1 MASLPPINP
10 GVRMNKLKER
20 IMNPS
25 LSSFYSVVFPL
36 PGFIQQQNPTLFDGE
51 LLELSCVEASLPGSS
66 IATLEQQNDFAGVTE
81 RHAYRRMYD
90 ETIDFTFLVTVN
102 SGYKQIRFFDYWMK
116 YITGEIDK
124 NGNMQNLDKGNIV
137 MRARYPDGD
146 GNEKTGNNSGYRT
159 KLNIVKYERD
169 MGWTHEKRESKAS
182 NLIEYHFVDAYPK
195 QISSSPLSYEGS
207 SLMKTTVSMTYT
219 RYFVT
224 ENTSK
229 QVAIAGRDEKADG
242 NPEFNEFNLRR
253 FGGEM
258 MGDFFLPQFK
268 RS

>member
-1 MASLPPINP
+1 
-10 GVRMNKLKER
+10 
-20 IMNPS
+20 MNPS
-25 LSSFYSVVFPL
+25 FSSFYSVVFPL
-36 PGFIQQQNPTLFDGE
+36 PRFIQQQNPTLFDGE
-51 LLELSCVEASLPGSS
+51 LLELSCQEASLPGSS

-137 MRARYPDGD
+137 MRAKYPD
-146 GNEKTGNNSGYRT
+146 GYRT

-169 MGWTHEKRESKAS
+169 MGWTHPKRESPKS
-182 NLIEYHFVDAYPK
+182 NLLEYQFVDAYPK

-229 QVAIAGRDEKADG
+229 QVAISGRDEKADG
-242 NPEFNEFNLRR
+242 NPEFNAFNLRK
-253 FGGEM
+253 FGGEL
-258 MGDFFLPQFK
+258 MGDFFLPQFPIT
-268 RS
+268 

>member
-1 MASLPPINP
+1 MASIPPINP

-36 PGFIQQQNPTLFDGE
+36 PGFIQAQNPELYDGE
-51 LLELSCVEASLPGSS
+51 LLELSCQEASLPGSS
-66 IATLEQQNDFAGVTE
+66 IATLEQTNDYAGVTE
-81 RHAYRRMYD
+81 RHGYRRMYD

-116 YITGEIDK
+116 FICGEIDK
-124 NGNMQNLDKGNIV
+124 NGNVQNLDK
-137 MRARYPDGD
+137 
-146 GNEKTGNNSGYRT
+146 E
-159 KLNIVKYERD
+159 NIVKFERD
-169 MGWTHEKRESKAS
+169 MGWTHPKRESKSS
-182 NLIEYHFVDAYPK
+182 NLLEYHFVDAYPK

-207 SLMKTTVSMTYT
+207 SLLKTTVSMTYT

-229 QVAIAGRDEKADG
+229 QVAIAGRDPNANG
-242 NPEFNEFNLRR
+242 NPEFNAFNLRK
-253 FGGEM
+253 FGGEL
-258 MGDFFLPQFK
+258 MGDFFLPQFS
-268 RS
+268 RV

>member
-1 MASLPPINP
+1 MASIPPINP

-51 LLELSCVEASLPGSS
+51 LLELSCQEASLPGSS
-66 IATLEQQNDFAGVTE
+66 IATLEQTNDYAGVTE
-81 RHAYRRMYD
+81 RHGYRRMYD

-124 NGNMQNLDKGNIV
+124 DGNMQNFDAGNIV
-137 MRARYPDGD
+137 MIAKYPG
-146 GNEKTGNNSGYRT
+146 GANGYRT

-169 MGWTHEKRESKAS
+169 MGWTSPKRESSSS
-182 NLIEYHFVDAYPK
+182 NLLEYHFVDAYPK

-207 SLMKTTVSMTYT
+207 SLLKTTVSMTYT

-229 QVAIAGRDEKADG
+229 QVATSGRDPNAGG
-242 NPEFNEFNLRR
+242 NPEFNEFNLRK
-253 FGGEM
+253 FGGEL
-258 MGDFFLPQFK
+258 MGDFFLPQFS
-268 RS
+268 RQ

>member
-137 MRARYPDGD
+137 MRAKYPD
-146 GNEKTGNNSGYRT
+146 GYRT

-169 MGWTHEKRESKAS
+169 MGWTHPKRESPAS
-182 NLIEYHFVDAYPK
+182 NLLEYQFVDAYPK

-224 ENTSK
+224 ANTSK
-229 QVAIAGRDEKADG
+229 QVAISGTDSKASG

-253 FGGEM
+253 FGGEL
-258 MGDFFLPQFK
+258 MGDFFLPQFTPT
-268 RS
+268 

>member
-1 MASLPPINP
+1 MH
-10 GVRMNKLKER
+10 
-20 IMNPS
+20 PS

-36 PGFIQQQNPTLFDGE
+36 PGFIQAQNPELYDGE
-51 LLELSCVEASLPGSS
+51 LLELSSQEASLPGSS
-66 IATLEQQNDFAGVTE
+66 IATLEQTNDYAGVTE
-81 RHAYRRMYD
+81 RHGYRRMYD

-116 YITGEIDK
+116 FICGEIDK
-124 NGNMQNLDKGNIV
+124 NGRVQNLDKENIV

-146 GNEKTGNNSGYRT
+146 GKAKTGNNSGYRT

-169 MGWTHEKRESKAS
+169 MGWTHPKRESKSS
-182 NLIEYHFVDAYPK
+182 NLLEYHFVDAYPK

-207 SLMKTTVSMTYT
+207 SLLKTTVSMTYT

-229 QVAIAGRDEKADG
+229 QVAIAGRDPNADG
-242 NPEFNEFNLRR
+242 NPEFNAFNLRK
-253 FGGEM
+253 FGGEL
-258 MGDFFLPQFK
+258 MGDFFLPQFS
-268 RS
+268 RV

>member
-1 MASLPPINP
+1 
-10 GVRMNKLKER
+10 
-20 IMNPS
+20 MNPS

-36 PGFIQQQNPTLFDGE
+36 PGFIQQQYPTLFDGE
-51 LLELSCVEASLPGSS
+51 LLELSCQEASLPGSS
-66 IATLEQQNDFAGVTE
+66 IATLEQTNDYAGVTE
-81 RHAYRRMYD
+81 RHGYRRMYD

-116 YITGEIDK
+116 FICGEIDK
-124 NGNMQNLDKGNIV
+124 NGRVQNLDKENIV

-146 GNEKTGNNSGYRT
+146 GKAKTGNNSGYRT

-169 MGWTHEKRESKAS
+169 MGWTHPKRESKSS
-182 NLIEYHFVDAYPK
+182 NLLEYHFVDAYPK

-207 SLMKTTVSMTYT
+207 SLLKTTVSMTYT

-229 QVAIAGRDEKADG
+229 QVAIAGRDPNADG
-242 NPEFNEFNLRR
+242 NPEFNAFNLRK
-253 FGGEM
+253 FGGEL
-258 MGDFFLPQFK
+258 MGDFFLPQFS
-268 RS
+268 RV

>member
-51 LLELSCVEASLPGSS
+51 LLELSCQEASLPGSS

-137 MRARYPDGD
+137 MRAKYPD
-146 GNEKTGNNSGYRT
+146 GYRT

-169 MGWTHEKRESKAS
+169 MGWTHPKRESPKS

-224 ENTSK
+224 ANTSK
-229 QVAIAGRDEKADG
+229 QVAISGTDSKASG

-253 FGGEM
+253 FGGGL
-258 MGDFFLPQFK
+258 MGDFFLPQFTPT
-268 RS
+268 

>member
-36 PGFIQQQNPTLFDGE
+36 PGFIQAQNPELYDGE
-51 LLELSCVEASLPGSS
+51 LLELSCQEASLPGSS
-66 IATLEQQNDFAGVTE
+66 IATLEQTNDYAGVTE
-81 RHAYRRMYD
+81 RHGYRRMYD

-116 YITGEIDK
+116 FICGEIDK
-124 NGNMQNLDKGNIV
+124 NGRVQNLDKENIV

-146 GNEKTGNNSGYRT
+146 GKAKTGNNSGYRT

-169 MGWTHEKRESKAS
+169 MGWTHPKRESKSS
-182 NLIEYHFVDAYPK
+182 NLLEYHFVDAYPK

-207 SLMKTTVSMTYT
+207 SLLKTTVSMTYT

-229 QVAIAGRDEKADG
+229 QVAIAGRDPNADG
-242 NPEFNEFNLRR
+242 NPEFNAFNLRK
-253 FGGEM
+253 FGGEL
-258 MGDFFLPQFK
+258 MGDFFLPQFS
-268 RS
+268 RV

>member
-1 MASLPPINP
+1 
-10 GVRMNKLKER
+10 
-20 IMNPS
+20 MNPS
-25 LSSFYSVVFPL
+25 LSALYSVVFPL
-36 PGFIQQQNPTLFDGE
+36 QRFIQQQNPTLFDGE
-51 LLELSCVEASLPGSS
+51 LLELSCQEASLPGSS
-66 IATLEQQNDFAGVTE
+66 IATLEQQNDYAGVTE
-81 RHAYRRMYD
+81 RHGYRRMYD

-124 NGNMQNLDKGNIV
+124 NGNMQKLDKNNIV
-137 MRARYPDGD
+137 MRAKYPNGD
-146 GNEKTGNNSGYRT
+146 SGYRT
-159 KLNIVKYERD
+159 KVNIVKYERD
-169 MGWTHEKRESKAS
+169 MGWTHPKREEPAS

-207 SLMKTTVSMTYT
+207 SLLKTTVSMTYT

-229 QVAIAGRDEKADG
+229 QVATSGRDPQASG

-253 FGGEM
+253 FGGEL
-258 MGDFFLPQFK
+258 MGDFFLPQFS
-268 RS
+268 RV

>member
-1 MASLPPINP
+1 
-10 GVRMNKLKER
+10 
-20 IMNPS
+20 MNPS

-36 PGFIQQQNPTLFDGE
+36 PGFIQAQNPELYDGE
-51 LLELSCVEASLPGSS
+51 LLELSCQEASLPGSS
-66 IATLEQQNDFAGVTE
+66 IATLEQTNDYAGVTE
-81 RHAYRRMYD
+81 RHGYRRMYD

-116 YITGEIDK
+116 FICGEIDK
-124 NGNMQNLDKGNIV
+124 NGRVQNLDKENIV

-146 GNEKTGNNSGYRT
+146 GKAKTGNNSGYRT

-169 MGWTHEKRESKAS
+169 MGWTHPKRESKSS
-182 NLIEYHFVDAYPK
+182 NLLEYHFVDAYPK

-207 SLMKTTVSMTYT
+207 SLLKTTVSMTYT

-229 QVAIAGRDEKADG
+229 QVAIAGRDPNADG
-242 NPEFNEFNLRR
+242 NPEFNAFNLRK
-253 FGGEM
+253 FGGEL
-258 MGDFFLPQFK
+258 MGDFFLPQFS
-268 RS
+268 RV

>member
-1 MASLPPINP
+1 
-10 GVRMNKLKER
+10 
-20 IMNPS
+20 MNPS

-36 PGFIQQQNPTLFDGE
+36 PGFIQAQNPELYDGE
-51 LLELSCVEASLPGSS
+51 LLELSCQEASLPGSS
-66 IATLEQQNDFAGVTE
+66 IATLEQTNDYAGVTE
-81 RHAYRRMYD
+81 RHGYRRMYD

-116 YITGEIDK
+116 FICGEIDK
-124 NGNMQNLDKGNIV
+124 NGNVQNLDKENIV

-146 GNEKTGNNSGYRT
+146 GKAKTGNNSGYRT

-169 MGWTHEKRESKAS
+169 MGWTHPKRESKSS
-182 NLIEYHFVDAYPK
+182 NLLEYHFVDAYPK

-207 SLMKTTVSMTYT
+207 SLLKTTVSMTYT

-229 QVAIAGRDEKADG
+229 QVAIAGRDPNANG
-242 NPEFNEFNLRR
+242 NPEFNAFNLRK
-253 FGGEM
+253 FGGEL
-258 MGDFFLPQFK
+258 MGDFFLPQFS
-268 RS
+268 RV

>member
-1 MASLPPINP
+1 
-10 GVRMNKLKER
+10 
-20 IMNPS
+20 MNPS

-36 PGFIQQQNPTLFDGE
+36 PGFIQAQNPELYDGE
-51 LLELSCVEASLPGSS
+51 LLELSCQEASLPGSS
-66 IATLEQQNDFAGVTE
+66 IATLEQTNDYAGVTE
-81 RHAYRRMYD
+81 RHGYRRMYD

-116 YITGEIDK
+116 FICGEIDK
-124 NGNMQNLDKGNIV
+124 NGRVQNLDKENIV

-146 GNEKTGNNSGYRT
+146 GKAKTGNNSGYRT

-169 MGWTHEKRESKAS
+169 MGWTHPKRESKSS
-182 NLIEYHFVDAYPK
+182 NLLEYHFVDAYPK

-207 SLMKTTVSMTYT
+207 SLLKTTVSMTYT

-229 QVAIAGRDEKADG
+229 QVAIAGRDPNANG
-242 NPEFNEFNLRR
+242 NPEFNAFNLRK
-253 FGGEM
+253 FGGEL
-258 MGDFFLPQFK
+258 MGDFFLPQFS
-268 RS
+268 RV

>member
-1 MASLPPINP
+1 
-10 GVRMNKLKER
+10 
-20 IMNPS
+20 MNPS

-36 PGFIQQQNPTLFDGE
+36 PRFIQQQNPALYDGE
-51 LLELSCVEASLPGSS
+51 LLELSCQEASLPGSS
-66 IATLEQQNDFAGVTE
+66 IATLEQQNDYAGVTE
-81 RHAYRRMYD
+81 RHGYRRMYD

-137 MRARYPDGD
+137 MRAKYPD
-146 GNEKTGNNSGYRT
+146 GYRT

-169 MGWTHEKRESKAS
+169 MGWTHPKRESPAS
-182 NLIEYHFVDAYPK
+182 NLLEYQFVDAYPK

-224 ENTSK
+224 ANTSK
-229 QVAIAGRDEKADG
+229 QVAISGTDSKASG

-253 FGGEM
+253 FGGEL
-258 MGDFFLPQFK
+258 MGDFFLPQFTPT
-268 RS
+268 

>member
-1 MASLPPINP
+1 
-10 GVRMNKLKER
+10 
-20 IMNPS
+20 MNPS

-137 MRARYPDGD
+137 MRAKYPD
-146 GNEKTGNNSGYRT
+146 GYRT

-169 MGWTHEKRESKAS
+169 MGWTHPKRESPAS
-182 NLIEYHFVDAYPK
+182 NLLEYQFVDAYPK

-224 ENTSK
+224 ANTSK
-229 QVAIAGRDEKADG
+229 QVAISGTDSKASG

-253 FGGEM
+253 FGGEL
-258 MGDFFLPQFK
+258 MGDFFLPQFTPT
-268 RS
+268 

>member
-36 PGFIQQQNPTLFDGE
+36 PRFIQQQNPALYDGE
-51 LLELSCVEASLPGSS
+51 LLELSCQEASLPGSS
-66 IATLEQQNDFAGVTE
+66 VATLEQTNDYAGVTE
-81 RHAYRRMYD
+81 RHGYRRMYD

-102 SGYKQIRFFDYWMK
+102 SNYKQIRFFDYWMK
-116 YITGEIDK
+116 FITGEIDK
-124 NGNMQNLDKGNIV
+124 NGRVQDLSAPETV
-137 MRARYPDGD
+137 MRAKYPGGD
-146 GNEKTGNNSGYRT
+146 TGYRT

-169 MGWTHEKRESKAS
+169 MGWTHPKRESPAS
-182 NLIEYHFVDAYPK
+182 NLLEYHFVDAYPK

-224 ENTSK
+224 QNTSK
-229 QVAIAGRDEKADG
+229 QVAISGRDPSSSG
-242 NPEFNEFNLRR
+242 NPEFNAFNLRR
-253 FGGEM
+253 FGSEL
-258 MGDFFLPQFK
+258 MGDFFLPAFN
-268 RS
+268 RV

>member
-137 MRARYPDGD
+137 MRAKYPD
-146 GNEKTGNNSGYRT
+146 GYRT

-169 MGWTHEKRESKAS
+169 MGWTHPKRESPAS
-182 NLIEYHFVDAYPK
+182 NLLEYQFVDAYPK

-224 ENTSK
+224 GNTSK
-229 QVAIAGRDEKADG
+229 QVAISGTDSKASG

-253 FGGEM
+253 FGGEL
-258 MGDFFLPQFK
+258 MGDFFLPQFTPT
-268 RS
+268 

>member
-25 LSSFYSVVFPL
+25 LSAFYSVVFPL
-36 PGFIQQQNPTLFDGE
+36 PRFIQQQNPTLFDGE
-51 LLELSCVEASLPGSS
+51 LLELSCQEASLPGSS

-124 NGNMQNLDKGNIV
+124 NGNMQKLDKNNIV
-137 MRARYPDGD
+137 MRAKYPNGD
-146 GNEKTGNNSGYRT
+146 SGYRT
-159 KLNIVKYERD
+159 KVNIVKYERD
-169 MGWTHEKRESKAS
+169 MGWTHPKREEPAS

-207 SLMKTTVSMTYT
+207 SLLKTTVSMTYT

-229 QVAIAGRDEKADG
+229 QVERNGCKG
-242 NPEFNEFNLRR
+242 
-253 FGGEM
+253 
-258 MGDFFLPQFK
+258 K
-268 RS
+268 RH

>member
-1 MASLPPINP
+1 
-10 GVRMNKLKER
+10 
-20 IMNPS
+20 MNPS

-36 PGFIQQQNPTLFDGE
+36 PGFIQAQNPALYDGE
-51 LLELSCVEASLPGSS
+51 LLELSCQEASLPGSS
-66 IATLEQQNDFAGVTE
+66 IATLEQTNDYAGVTE
-81 RHAYRRMYD
+81 RHGYRRMYD

-116 YITGEIDK
+116 FICGEIDK
-124 NGNMQNLDKGNIV
+124 NGNVQNLDKENIV

-146 GNEKTGNNSGYRT
+146 GKAKTGNNSGYRT

-169 MGWTHEKRESKAS
+169 MGWTHPKRESKSS
-182 NLIEYHFVDAYPK
+182 NLLEYHFVDAYPK

-207 SLMKTTVSMTYT
+207 SLLKTTVSMTYT

-229 QVAIAGRDEKADG
+229 QVAIAGRDPNADG
-242 NPEFNEFNLRR
+242 NPEFNAFNLRK
-253 FGGEM
+253 FGGEL
-258 MGDFFLPQFK
+258 MGDFFLPQFS
-268 RS
+268 RV

>member
-1 MASLPPINP
+1 MGSLPPINP

-36 PGFIQQQNPTLFDGE
+36 PGFIQQQNPSLYDGE
-51 LLELSCVEASLPGSS
+51 LLELSCQEASLPGSS
-66 IATLEQQNDFAGVTE
+66 IATLEQQNDYAGVTE
-81 RHAYRRMYD
+81 RHGYRRMYD
-90 ETIDFTFLVTVN
+90 ENIDFTFLVTVN

-124 NGNMQNLDKGNIV
+124 NGNIQDLSEPNIV

-146 GNEKTGNNSGYRT
+146 GVKKVGNNSGYRT

-169 MGWTHEKRESKAS
+169 MGWVHPKREEPAS
-182 NLIEYHFVDAYPK
+182 NLLEYHFVDAYPK

-219 RYFVT
+219 RYFIT
-224 ENTSK
+224 ENTAK
-229 QVAIAGRDEKADG
+229 QVAISGRDPKSSG
-242 NPEFNEFNLRR
+242 NAEFNEFNLRR
-253 FGGEM
+253 FGAEL
-258 MGDFFLPQFK
+258 MGDFFLPQFS
-268 RS
+268 RV

>member
-1 MASLPPINP
+1 
-10 GVRMNKLKER
+10 
-20 IMNPS
+20 MNPS

-36 PGFIQQQNPTLFDGE
+36 PGFIQQQNPALFDGE
-51 LLELSCVEASLPGSS
+51 LLELSCQEASLPGSS

-137 MRARYPDGD
+137 MRAKYPD
-146 GNEKTGNNSGYRT
+146 GYRT

-169 MGWTHEKRESKAS
+169 MGWTHPKRESPKS
-182 NLIEYHFVDAYPK
+182 NLLEYQFVDAYPK

-229 QVAIAGRDEKADG
+229 QVAISGRDEKADG
-242 NPEFNEFNLRR
+242 NPEFNAFNLRK
-253 FGGEM
+253 FGGEL
-258 MGDFFLPQFK
+258 MGDFFLPQFPIT
-268 RS
+268 

>member
-1 MASLPPINP
+1 MASIPPINP

-36 PGFIQQQNPTLFDGE
+36 PGFIQAQNPELYDGE
-51 LLELSCVEASLPGSS
+51 LLELSCQEASLPGSS
-66 IATLEQQNDFAGVTE
+66 IATLEQTNDYAGVTE
-81 RHAYRRMYD
+81 RHGYRRMYD

-116 YITGEIDK
+116 FICGEIDK
-124 NGNMQNLDKGNIV
+124 NGRVQNLDKENIV

-146 GNEKTGNNSGYRT
+146 GKAKTGNNSGYRT

-169 MGWTHEKRESKAS
+169 MGWTHPKRESKSS
-182 NLIEYHFVDAYPK
+182 NLLEYHFVDAYPK

-207 SLMKTTVSMTYT
+207 SLLKTTVSMTYT

-229 QVAIAGRDEKADG
+229 QVAIAGRDPNADG
-242 NPEFNEFNLRR
+242 NPEFNAFNLRK
-253 FGGEM
+253 FGGEL
-258 MGDFFLPQFK
+258 MGDFFLPQFS
-268 RS
+268 RV